1 MSMMVFLD
9 VLHLGG
15 GEIAKRV
22 VLRAEVFHESYKFVV
37 LHFQLLLVNRP
48 LSALS
53 SRFQFTR
60 LPSLHRLDHG
70 FDELLLGLGDAV
82 FSVEL
87 VVDFGNR
94 TRPADSKSMPRTYHA
109 ITPYFRSI
117 ACLRAGAESMT
128 AFALA
133 ISASYLTTSA
143 TMRFCSERGGT
154 GIL

>member
-37 LHFQLLLVNRP
+37 LHFQLLFVNRP

-53 SRFQFTR
+53 SRFHFAR

-70 FDELLLGLGDAV
+70 FDELLLGFGEAV
-82 FSVEL
+82 FRVEL
-87 VVDFGNR
+87 RVNL
-94 TRPADSKSMPRTYHA
+94 PQ
-109 ITPYFRSI
+109 
-117 ACLRAGAESMT
+117 E
-128 AFALA
+128 
-133 ISASYLTTSA
+133 ASRVRMVLLT
-143 TMRFCSERGGT
+143 
-154 GIL
+154 

>member
-9 VLHLGG
+9 VFHLGG
-15 GEIAKRV
+15 GEIAKHV

-70 FDELLLGLGDAV
+70 FDELLLGFGDAV
-82 FSVEL
+82 FGV
-87 VVDFGNR
+87 
-94 TRPADSKSMPRTYHA
+94 
-109 ITPYFRSI
+109 
-117 ACLRAGAESMT
+117 
-128 AFALA
+128 
-133 ISASYLTTSA
+133 
-143 TMRFCSERGGT
+143 
-154 GIL
+154 